1 MNHLE
6 AFFRQESTE
15 TEYPYHSSFNDA
27 TGNLCQIRRMLCR
40 LSNYS
45 HPFITVRAIGQ
56 VTLFLG
62 RLFYLL
68 GWSMTNRIRAKRIIG
83 SIIIIFLLP
92 AVWITCFSFRLY
104 LLTSITKTFLMGIIK
119 FFLKWFYLTLS
130 RFAKFM
136 LFWQPILKVSMF
148 RLHGWHLILQF
159 FHLSHKILQN
169 KLHGITCQ
177 PEILI
182 LLSKVLYVSV
192 FLILCHTCTII
203 YRVAWVGFPTQQLSF
218 CCNYILQIDHT

>member
-1 MNHLE
+1 
-6 AFFRQESTE
+6 
-15 TEYPYHSSFNDA
+15 
-27 TGNLCQIRRMLCR
+27 
-40 LSNYS
+40 
-45 HPFITVRAIGQ
+45 
-56 VTLFLG
+56 
-62 RLFYLL
+62 
-68 GWSMTNRIRAKRIIG
+68 MTNWIRTKRIIG
-83 SIIIIFLLP
+83 SIIIILLLP
-92 AVWITCFSFRLY
+92 AVWITRLSFRFD

-119 FFLKWFYLTLS
+119 SFLKWFNLTFS

-148 RLHGWHLILQF
+148 RFHRGHLSLQIL
-159 FHLSHKILQN
+159 HLSHKILQN

-177 PEILI
+177 PKILI